1 MLLLFFL
8 FGLSVW
14 NQAGAVFLL
23 LLVCAAALWGM
34 GPPFSRSEILLLF
47 FSLSYF
53 GMDVYH
59 HGLTLRGCVV
69 YLLGPWS
76 AYRMGKSYVL
86 YAGSRQALGRVLAAP
101 ALGMGLH
108 GLLNW
113 LACLP
118 HQAGGAPVRLAV
130 DVWRGDPVS
139 VTCTGMLLTAVSALA
154 LGALAAPGSR
164 RRKGAAVCCLGACL
178 AESVYFANRTL
189 PAICLLL
196 LAGRALAWLFRPDV
210 APERKLR
217 RCAGVFLCAL
227 PVTALL
233 VWDVWGF
240 GDWFV
245 SLPLLERI
253 RNPEAGISRVKIW
266 LSFFQNG
273 RWLRFPLGGEELT
286 AGLPVSWFHNLWLDL
301 YRQGGL
307 LPFVLFL
314 VFTVLE
320 IRHALALR
328 RNMSSACQA
337 TGRVVTAY
345 LLPALFLNAM
355 VEPVMDANVYWFLC
369 TLLFLGAVRGWG
381 LRDGREVPGFDSDV
395 DHQLPYASYPFSGG
409 GAIRPAGRRI
419 SLD

>member
-1 MLLLFFL
+1 M
-8 FGLSVW
+8 
-14 NQAGAVFLL
+14 L

-154 LGALAAPGSR
+154 LGVLAAPGSR

-345 LLPALFLNAM
+345 LLPA
-355 VEPVMDANVYWFLC
+355 
-369 TLLFLGAVRGWG
+369 
-381 LRDGREVPGFDSDV
+381 
-395 DHQLPYASYPFSGG
+395 
-409 GAIRPAGRRI
+409 
-419 SLD
+419 

>member
-1 MLLLFFL
+1 MNPREAL
-8 FGLSVW
+8 G
-14 NQAGAVFLL
+14 AAHTAAVFPVWFERLEPGWGGIF
-23 LLVCAAALWGM
+23 AASGLRGSTLGCGTAF
-34 GPPFSRSEILLLF
+34 FSVGDPAAV

-53 GMDVYH
+53 GMDAYH

-164 RRKGAAVCCLGACL
+164 RRKGAAVCRLGACL

-227 PVTALL
+227 PVIALL

-253 RNPEAGISRVKIW
+253 QNPEAGISRVKN
-266 LSFFQNG
+266 LAVFFQNG

-307 LPFVLFL
+307 LPFVLFFDFYSFGDPARPGVTPEHELRLPGDRSGCYGVSAACVVSQCHGGTGNGRQCVL
-314 VFTVLE
+314 VFMYF
-320 IRHALALR
+320 AFFGC
-328 RNMSSACQA
+328 SS
-337 TGRVVTAY
+337 GLGTA
-345 LLPALFLNAM
+345 
-355 VEPVMDANVYWFLC
+355 ER
-369 TLLFLGAVRGWG
+369 T
-381 LRDGREVPGFDSDV
+381 
-395 DHQLPYASYPFSGG
+395 G
-409 GAIRPAGRRI
+409 GAG
-419 SLD
+419 L

>member
-139 VTCTGMLLTAVSALA
+139 VTCTGMLLTAVSAPG
-154 LGALAAPGSR
+154 GARGPPC
-164 RRKGAAVCCLGACL
+164 AVW
-178 AESVYFANRTL
+178 
-189 PAICLLL
+189 
-196 LAGRALAWLFRPDV
+196 ALAWPRACILPTG
-210 APERKLR
+210 
-217 RCAGVFLCAL
+217 RCL
-227 PVTALL
+227 PSASCF
-233 VWDVWGF
+233 W
-240 GDWFV
+240 
-245 SLPLLERI
+245 R
-253 RNPEAGISRVKIW
+253 A
-266 LSFFQNG
+266 G
-273 RWLRFPLGGEELT
+273 RWLGSSVRTL
-286 AGLPVSWFHNLWLDL
+286 H
-301 YRQGGL
+301 
-307 LPFVLFL
+307 
-314 VFTVLE
+314 
-320 IRHALALR
+320 R
-328 RNMSSACQA
+328 RGS
-337 TGRVVTAY
+337 
-345 LLPALFLNAM
+345 F
-355 VEPVMDANVYWFLC
+355 
-369 TLLFLGAVRGWG
+369 
-381 LRDGREVPGFDSDV
+381 
-395 DHQLPYASYPFSGG
+395 G
-409 GAIRPAGRRI
+409 GAPEFSCAHC
-419 SLD
+419 L

>member
-164 RRKGAAVCCLGACL
+164 RRKGAAVCCLGA
-178 AESVYFANRTL
+178 
-189 PAICLLL
+189 
-196 LAGRALAWLFRPDV
+196 
-210 APERKLR
+210 
-217 RCAGVFLCAL
+217 
-227 PVTALL
+227 
-233 VWDVWGF
+233 
-240 GDWFV
+240 
-245 SLPLLERI
+245 
-253 RNPEAGISRVKIW
+253 
-266 LSFFQNG
+266 
-273 RWLRFPLGGEELT
+273 
-286 AGLPVSWFHNLWLDL
+286 
-301 YRQGGL
+301 
-307 LPFVLFL
+307 
-314 VFTVLE
+314 
-320 IRHALALR
+320 
-328 RNMSSACQA
+328 
-337 TGRVVTAY
+337 
-345 LLPALFLNAM
+345 
-355 VEPVMDANVYWFLC
+355 
-369 TLLFLGAVRGWG
+369 
-381 LRDGREVPGFDSDV
+381 
-395 DHQLPYASYPFSGG
+395 
-409 GAIRPAGRRI
+409 
-419 SLD
+419 